1 MIDTLLQSTTRN
13 PLRPLPRDPSL
24 LVPPRSNPELD
35 PRTLARWEDDG
46 GYVPTI
52 ADERRKRS
60 VIRPTPER
68 RTTTL
73 DADS

>member
-24 LVPPRSNPELD
+24 RVPPRPNPELD

-46 GYVPTI
+46 GYVPSI

-60 VIRPTPER
+60 RAIRPTPER
-68 RTTTL
+68 HPTL
-73 DADS
+73 EVDP